1 MIIDGNFVFRK
12 PPIGNPAE
20 LLFNDETDPALNVS
34 VVIDATLPALSAEIL
49 FKQTIKYE
57 AQADITL
64 SPLSS
69 DCTLQYVSGVSR
81 PVVGKAANHWSV
93 ADRHTVSNRSQHAE
107 NLPERSVGHVTWNP
121 ASHVISGMQSTIKH
135 SLAASRTD
143 NNIIIQNA
151 NHTINRAISRWQQML
166 GSSRLS
172 ISSQSQNAV
181 AIAEKVTVSHQVML
195 TQSRPQ
201 SIHRHAET
209 IRHAQVIGKRMSV
222 AVTLNDQASA
232 RHQDARK
239 APLGKSKPAV
249 PPVVTPDYTPSGL
262 LLFYETFGDYRD
274 LIFRRT
280 PTFVQTIVVPVKRS
294 YIVLNEVELRR
305 VDGNYLLPA
314 TSLQL
319 KIDMDSWTW
328 SFSASLPR
336 SAMSLVEP
344 GSNGDIVIL
353 DAKVNG
359 QHYQLIAEDIQSDRQ
374 FGQAT
379 ISVSGRGISA
389 QLSDK
394 YSPTLTFAN
403 STDRT
408 AQQLMNDALKLN
420 GVSLGWEVD
429 WRIED
434 WLVPAGAWSH
444 YGTYMSAVNEIA
456 AAAGAFIQPDP
467 VAQIL
472 RVRAKYPSAPWNW
485 NSTTPDIELPSA
497 VVTKEAVSW
506 TDNPVYNSVYI
517 SGSNS
522 AGILGYVK
530 RQGTAG
536 DKLAPMITDAL
547 ITSPIAARQRGI
559 VTLAETGRNALYSLS
574 LPVLAETGIIEPG
587 SFVRYVDSNTVRGIV
602 KGVAINASGNDAKV
616 RQTIEVRTH
625 G

>member
-107 NLPERSVGHVTWNP
+107 NLPERSVCHVTWNP

-181 AIAEKVTVSHQVML
+181 AIADKVTVSHQVML

-249 PPVVTPDYTPSGL
+249 PPVVKPDYTPSGL

-294 YIVLNEVELRR
+294 YIVINDSTLTNIKTGESIPA
-305 VDGNYLLPA
+305 VDMSM
-314 TSLQL
+314 T
-319 KIDMDSWTW
+319 IDMDSWTW
-328 SFSASLPR
+328 GFSATIPD
-336 SAMSLVEP
+336 SAYSSVARD
-344 GSNGDIVIL
+344 SNGNPPTLEAMI
-353 DAKVNG
+353 NG
-359 QHYQLIAEDIQSDRQ
+359 VPYRVIAESISRSRA
-374 FGQAT
+374 FGKST
-379 ISVSGRGISA
+379 YSVTGRGISA
-389 QLSDK
+389 ELSDS
-394 YSPTLTFAN
+394 YVPVMSFGNTAT
-403 STDRT
+403 RT
-408 AQQLMNDALKLN
+408 AQQLMNDVLTLN
-420 GVSLGWEVD
+420 GQPIGWTID
-429 WRIED
+429 WKIDD
-434 WLVPAGAWSH
+434 WLV
-444 YGTYMSAVNEIA
+444 
-456 AAAGAFIQPDP
+456 AAGAFSHQGSYMSAINSIAQSAGAFISPDNANRILHVMPRMPAPHWLLENLTPEIILPSDP
-467 VAQIL
+467 VIQE
-472 RVRAKYPSAPWNW
+472 
-485 NSTTPDIELPSA
+485 STTWEKRPAYDSIY
-497 VVTKEAVSW
+497 VSG
-506 TDNPVYNSVYI
+506 TT
-517 SGSNS
+517 S
-522 AGILGYVK
+522 AGV
-530 RQGTAG
+530 
-536 DKLAPMITDAL
+536 LAKVRKTGSGGINTMPMVTDPLITDV
-547 ITSPIAARQRGI
+547 IAARQRGI
-559 VTLAETGRNALYSLS
+559 SELS
-574 LPVLAETGIIEPG
+574 KSGSVVNYQLNLPILSETGIITPG
-587 SFVRYVDSNTVRGIV
+587 KVIRYVDNGNLRTGLSKSVSVN
-602 KGVAINASGNDAKV
+602 VALPTA
-616 RQTIEVRTH
+616 RQTINIVTYD
-625 G
+625 

>member
-1 MIIDGNFVFRK
+1 MINDSNLLFRK
-12 PPIGNPAE
+12 PRISNPSE
-20 LLFNDETDPALNVS
+20 LLFNDEIDTSLNVS
-34 VVIDATLPALSAEIL
+34 ISIDATLSALSVDIEL
-49 FKQTIKYE
+49 KQTIKYDV
-57 AQADITL
+57 QADITL
-64 SPLSS
+64 AALSS
-69 DCTLQYVSGVSR
+69 DCSLQYVSGAAR
-81 PVVGKAANHWSV
+81 PLVGKSESSWSI
-93 ADRHTVSNRSQHAE
+93 ASSSNIVNQNLYAE
-107 NLPERSVGHVTWNP
+107 NLKNHAVDAVPWSQAERCVVCVQSIIKRTMLPSRTERTIDNQAAVHVINRSV
-121 ASHVISGMQSTIKH
+121 
-135 SLAASRTD
+135 
-143 NNIIIQNA
+143 
-151 NHTINRAISRWQQML
+151 SRWQQL
-166 GSSRLS
+166 SGSSR
-172 ISSQSQNAV
+172 IAVSSRAQTAIPV
-181 AIAEKVTVSHQVML
+181 AAATSARHQVML
-195 TQSRPQ
+195 MGARPQ
-201 SIHRHAET
+201 TSHRYAEM
-209 IRHAQVIGKRMSV
+209 IRYAQVVGQRMSV
-222 AVTLNDQASA
+222 AAPLNNRASA

-239 APLGKSKPAV
+239 APLGKSKPVV
-249 PPVVTPDYTPSGL
+249 PPIVKPDYTPSSL
-262 LLFYETFGDYRD
+262 LLFYEPFGDYRD
-274 LIFRRT
+274 LLFQRT
-280 PTFVQTIVVPVKRS
+280 PTFVQTVVIPVKRS

-328 SFSASLPR
+328 SFSASLLR

-344 GSNGDIVIL
+344 GVNGDIVIL

-403 STDRT
+403 SADRT

-420 GVSLGWEVD
+420 GVSLDWEVD

-485 NSTTPDIELPSA
+485 SSTTPDIELPSA
-497 VVTKEAVSW
+497 VVTKEAISW

-574 LPVLAETGIIEPG
+574 LPVLPETGIIEPG
-587 SFVRYVDSNTVRGIV
+587 SFVRYVDSNTVMGIV
-602 KGVAINASGNDAKV
+602 KGVSINAAGNDAKV